1 MNAINKYKIRKDISK
16 TLGYLTLYRI
26 EALRNFGYVKK
37 GDLGGWIEKEDNL
50 SQSGTCWVYDEAIVF
65 QDAKVS
71 GKAKVCCHAKVSG
84 YAIVTD
90 NAVVCGNSEIYDY
103 AILQNDVWINDDAH
117 IYGNARANLE
127 KSAEEVLNVMRD
139 IVVTMG
145 GKVEVIYSTL
155 APDFDGWSDNLVL
168 TINVKELLVNDETET
183 IDITY
188 TANGEEFTEDLLYCS
203 DFHYGDW
210 VEIMNELVRLYTRTK
225 E

>member
-1 MNAINKYKIRKDISK
+1 MDKSMKLK
-16 TLGYLTLYRI
+16 
-26 EALRNFGYVKK
+26 F
-37 GDLGGWIEKEDNL
+37 
-50 SQSGTCWVYDEAIVF
+50 SGR
-65 QDAKVS
+65 S
-71 GKAKVCCHAKVSG
+71 M
-84 YAIVTD
+84 
-90 NAVVCGNSEIYDY
+90 
-103 AILQNDVWINDDAH
+103 
-117 IYGNARANLE
+117 NARANLE

-155 APDFDGWSDNLVL
+155 APDFDGWSNNLVL

-210 VEIMNELVRLYTRTK
+210 VEIMTKLVRLYTHTK

>member
-1 MNAINKYKIRKDISK
+1 MDKSIKLEFAERAMKARED
-16 TLGYLTLYRI
+16 LI
-26 EALRNFGYVKK
+26 ESTEN
-37 GDLGGWIEKEDNL
+37 
-50 SQSGTCWVYDEAIVF
+50 
-65 QDAKVS
+65 
-71 GKAKVCCHAKVSG
+71 
-84 YAIVTD
+84 
-90 NAVVCGNSEIYDY
+90 
-103 AILQNDVWINDDAH
+103 
-117 IYGNARANLE
+117 
-127 KSAEEVLNVMRD
+127 VLHVMRD
-139 IVVTMG
+139 IVVAMG

-210 VEIMNELVRLYTRTK
+210 VEIMIELVGTYARTK

>member
-1 MNAINKYKIRKDISK
+1 MDKSIKLEFAERSM
-16 TLGYLTLYRI
+16 
-26 EALRNFGYVKK
+26 
-37 GDLGGWIEKEDNL
+37 
-50 SQSGTCWVYDEAIVF
+50 
-65 QDAKVS
+65 
-71 GKAKVCCHAKVSG
+71 
-84 YAIVTD
+84 
-90 NAVVCGNSEIYDY
+90 
-103 AILQNDVWINDDAH
+103 
-117 IYGNARANLE
+117 NARANLE

-203 DFHYGDW
+203 DFNYGDW
-210 VEIMNELVRLYTRTK
+210 LAILNELVGTYVRMK